1 MNVHIKDFC
10 DMKKFETIMYNWA
23 EATGL
28 ATVAVDAEGS
38 YISQCYNFTDFCI
51 KLTRGCAE
59 GKRRCEQCDKTG
71 HGVYHCHAGLIDF
84 SIDLVVNGIKVGA
97 VIGGQVLPDNPDEEK
112 FKKVAREI
120 GVDPEKYVQALQ
132 KVNVRTESAIHASA
146 ELLGEVLNNFINAE
160 YASKYNSELIIR
172 LSEGVENC
180 KKIVTQIQEK
190 SSQLDGVTK
199 RQNILGLNATIE
211 AARAGDA
218 GKGFTVVAQ
227 EVGKLSVVSKQ
238 LNEFIIK
245 NVNEMAYM
253 IENLIQ

>member
-1 MNVHIKDFC
+1 MSTFRI
-10 DMKKFETIMYNWA
+10 
-23 EATGL
+23 
-28 ATVAVDAEGS
+28 
-38 YISQCYNFTDFCI
+38 
-51 KLTRGCAE
+51 
-59 GKRRCEQCDKTG
+59 
-71 HGVYHCHAGLIDF
+71 F
-84 SIDLVVNGIKVGA
+84 SS
-97 VIGGQVLPDNPDEEK
+97 
-112 FKKVAREI
+112 F
-120 GVDPEKYVQALQ
+120 
-132 KVNVRTESAIHASA
+132 SS
-146 ELLGEVLNNFINAE
+146 LLLLNNFINAE

-227 EVGKLSVVSKQ
+227 EVGKLSIVSKQ

-245 NVNEMAYM
+245 NVNEMAYV

>member
-1 MNVHIKDFC
+1 
-10 DMKKFETIMYNWA
+10 MYNWA

-51 KLTRGCAE
+51 KLTRGCTE

-84 SIDLVVNGIKVGA
+84 SIDLVVNGVKMGA
-97 VIGGQVLPDNPDEEK
+97 VIGGQVLPANPDEET
-112 FKKVAREI
+112 FRAVAREI

-160 YASKYNSELIIR
+160 YASKYNSELITR

-245 NVNEMAYM
+245 NVNEMAYV